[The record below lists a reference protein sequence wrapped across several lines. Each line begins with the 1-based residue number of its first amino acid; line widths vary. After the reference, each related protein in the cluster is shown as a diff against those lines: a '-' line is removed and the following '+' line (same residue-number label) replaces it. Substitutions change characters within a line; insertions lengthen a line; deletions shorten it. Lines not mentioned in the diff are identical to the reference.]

1 MNSNK
6 ILILNGPG
14 LADLSNCNEIGH
26 DNLTLDIVQEKCSET
41 CKILGLEM
49 DFRQKDDEAELLRVL
64 IDDIDSFDAFI
75 INPVGHSHSSSI
87 NQDMYS
93 SAINKIS
100 GQNKPVIEVHIENI
114 FRQGKKN
121 HKPLQALG
129 SSVGF
134 VSGLGMYSYVLAI
147 NAVNKQ
153 LNNN

>member
-1 MNSNK
+1 MNRNK

-14 LADLSNCNEIGH
+14 LADLSNCIEIGH
-26 DNLTLDIVQEKCSET
+26 GHLTLDKVQEKCSET
-41 CKILGLEM
+41 CEILGLEM
-49 DFRQKDDEAELLRVL
+49 DFCQKDDEAELLSVL
-64 IDDIDSFDAFI
+64 IDDSSSFDAFI
-75 INPVGHSHSSSI
+75 INPAGHSHSSPI

-93 SAINKIS
+93 SVINKIS

-114 FRQGKKN
+114 FRQGSKN
-121 HKPLQALG
+121 HKPLQVTG